1 VLLDR
6 KRINKWSKRI
16 ALALAIV
23 FGLSFV
29 LLGVGSGTGVNW
41 SDLWTSLSG
50 GTSSTATGAPADK
63 IKVYQAQLA
72 TDPNNYDALIG
83 IATQYQLLQKLPEAA
98 TYYERAIKIKP
109 DQTDPQLKLVAI
121 YLDPSVAD
129 NQSAVRV
136 LNQLT
141 TLQPTNAQA
150 FLQLGIAQRNIG
162 NTNAA
167 ILAWNRYIALD
178 PNSDMA
184 KTVAEQIKQLTT
196 AGSTTTTAAGGAT
209 GTTSGATPT
218 TLPATTP
225 SS

>member
-6 KRINKWSKRI
+6 KRINKWSKRV

-50 GTSSTATGAPADK
+50 GTANTAAGAPADK
-63 IKVYQAQLA
+63 IKGYQAQLA

-83 IATQYQLLQKLPEAA
+83 IAAQYQLLQRLPEAA

-109 DQTDPQLKLVAI
+109 DQVDPQIKVVAI
-121 YLDPSVAD
+121 YMDPSVAD
-129 NQSAVRV
+129 NQSAIRV

-150 FLQLGIAQRNIG
+150 FLQLGIAQRNAG

-167 ILAWNRYIALD
+167 ILAWNRYIVLD

-184 KTVAEQIKQLTT
+184 KTVAAQIKQLTS